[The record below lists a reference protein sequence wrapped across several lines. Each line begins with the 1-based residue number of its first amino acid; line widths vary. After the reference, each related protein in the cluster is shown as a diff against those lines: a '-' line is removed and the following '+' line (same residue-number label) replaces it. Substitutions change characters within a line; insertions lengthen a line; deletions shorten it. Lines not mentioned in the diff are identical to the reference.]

1 MNTKVQNKKEI
12 TNSPTEKNFRKAVEL
27 ANNLEFNDFGIDE
40 NVKTNNWFGLYLDD
54 NNAYWTIQM
63 SHRGTYSLFLEDEKI
78 CTVGKDLEARLDDF
92 IEDQLG
98 SEERG
103 IQSHKEY
110 IAEYNELWSNY
121 GYGRI

>member
-1 MNTKVQNKKEI
+1 MKTKVQNIVEI

-40 NVKTNNWFGLYLDD
+40 NVKANNWFGLFLDD
-54 NNAYWTIQM
+54 NNAYWTIQKN
-63 SHRGTYSLFLEDEKI
+63 HRGSYALFLEDEKV
-78 CTVGKDLEARLDDF
+78 CVVGKDLEAKLDDF

-98 SEERG
+98 SDERS
-103 IQSHKEY
+103 IQSHREY
-110 IAEYNELWSNY
+110 VAEYNELWANY